1 MARITKANFKK
12 ALKGSGG
19 IYSHVAR
26 KLGVSRQA
34 VSQYIQKNPELME
47 LIQQEE
53 ESIND
58 LAESKLIT
66 KLNEGDNQMIKFRLT
81 TKAKD
86 RGYVERQEIVNSGN
100 LSLNHTLTKE
110 EKEELLEDLKR
121 NEV

>member
-1 MARITKANFKK
+1 MARITKGNFKK

-26 KLGVSRQA
+26 KLGVSRSA
-34 VSQYIQKNPELME
+34 VTQYINKNPELRE
-47 LIQQEE
+47 LIQEEE

-58 LAESKLIT
+58 LAESKLIS

-86 RGYVERQEIVNSGN
+86 RGYVERSEIVNSGN
-100 LSLNHTLTKE
+100 LSLNHTNLTKE
-110 EKEELLEDLKR
+110 EKEELLEDLKP
-121 NEV
+121 

>member
-1 MARITKANFKK
+1 MARITKGNFKK

-19 IYSHVAR
+19 IYSHIAR
-26 KLGVSRQA
+26 KLGVTRSA
-34 VSQYIQKNPELME
+34 ITHYINKNPELRE
-47 LIQQEE
+47 EINQEE

-110 EKEELLEDLKR
+110 EKEELLEDLKPKD
-121 NEV
+121 E